1 MAKLLSSI
9 SNLTVWQ
16 FSNYKMLSIAEIKTG
31 RNIILNNQPYA
42 VLYHE
47 HSKMGRAGSVLR
59 TRLRNLSDGTI
70 LEKTFQGADTI
81 PEADISKTNAQFT
94 YKEND
99 DYNFMDS
106 ESYEQFSLSKEALGD
121 NVNYLKEGTEVTIL
135 NFNDSPIN
143 IELPIKIKLKV
154 IETPPGIKGNTVS
167 TGGKVVTVET
177 GLKVSTPLFVKA
189 GDEIIINTERGEY
202 VSRA

>member
-1 MAKLLSSI
+1 MLNI
-9 SNLTVWQ
+9 S
-16 FSNYKMLSIAEIKTG
+16 EIKTG
-31 RNIILNNQPYA
+31 KNIILNGSPYA

-81 PEADISKTNAQFT
+81 AEADISKTNAQFT

-99 DYNFMDS
+99 DFNFMDN
-106 ESYEQFSLSKEALGD
+106 ESYEQFSLSKDALGD

-135 NFNDSPIN
+135 NFNNNPIN

-154 IETPPGIKGNTVS
+154 VEAPPGIKGNTVS

-177 GLKVSTPLFVKA
+177 GLKVSTPLFVKV